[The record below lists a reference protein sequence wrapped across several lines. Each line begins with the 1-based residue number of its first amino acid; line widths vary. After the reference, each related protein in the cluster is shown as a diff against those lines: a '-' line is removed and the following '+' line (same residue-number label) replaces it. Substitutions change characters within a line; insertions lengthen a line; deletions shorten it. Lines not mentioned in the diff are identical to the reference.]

1 MASGI
6 NTDTAIKGSKKEA
19 IPITKP
25 KENKRNHMA
34 KNLSSQQRDMML
46 LDIAR
51 DKLYIK
57 NKVHGTMNK
66 QMKQAERHSVAVVE
80 SMNNVSSGIKDGLA
94 MLANAILN
102 IHPQQMILTE
112 QWGNTQHYCNQ
123 SHQMSI
129 VSPSRSPFNPST
141 H

>member
-19 IPITKP
+19 HQITKP

-34 KNLSSQQRDMML
+34 KNLSPQQTDMML
-46 LDIAR
+46 LDIAI
-51 DKLYIK
+51 KELYIK
-57 NKVHGTMNK
+57 NKVYDTMNK
-66 QMKQAERHSVAVVE
+66 QMERAERHSAAVVE

>member
-19 IPITKP
+19 HQITTP

-34 KNLSSQQRDMML
+34 KNLSSQQTDMML
-46 LDIAR
+46 LDIVI
-51 DKLYIK
+51 KELYIK
-57 NKVHGTMNK
+57 NKVYDTMNK
-66 QMKQAERHSVAVVE
+66 QMEQAERHSAAVVE

-102 IHPQQMILTE
+102 IHPQQMILPE

-123 SHQMSI
+123 SHQM
-129 VSPSRSPFNPST
+129 
-141 H
+141 

>member
-19 IPITKP
+19 HQITTP

-34 KNLSSQQRDMML
+34 KNLSSQQTDMML
-46 LDIAR
+46 LDIAI
-51 DKLYIK
+51 KELYIK
-57 NKVHGTMNK
+57 NKVYDTMNK
-66 QMKQAERHSVAVVE
+66 QMEQAERHSAAVVE

-102 IHPQQMILTE
+102 IHPQQMILPE

-123 SHQMSI
+123 SHQM
-129 VSPSRSPFNPST
+129 
-141 H
+141 

>member
-25 KENKRNHMA
+25 KENKRNHIV

-51 DKLYIK
+51 KNYILK
-57 NKVHGTMNK
+57 INF
-66 QMKQAERHSVAVVE
+66 MKQ
-80 SMNNVSSGIKDGLA
+80 
-94 MLANAILN
+94 
-102 IHPQQMILTE
+102 
-112 QWGNTQHYCNQ
+112 
-123 SHQMSI
+123 
-129 VSPSRSPFNPST
+129 
-141 H
+141 